1 MKLLQEIQSCW
12 LKRVNGLNKEYNYE
26 FQRKFKEFTVILENI
41 FSKSMNGDIEILVPE
56 EARLILRVGKSK
68 MQELLHRDDFPSYKI
83 ARRWYINKA
92 KLIEWINNQ

>member
-1 MKLLQEIQSCW
+1 
-12 LKRVNGLNKEYNYE
+12 
-26 FQRKFKEFTVILENI
+26 
-41 FSKSMNGDIEILVPE
+41 MNGDIEILVPE

-83 ARRWYINKA
+83 DRRWYINKK